1 MANAK
6 KLPSGQWRTLVYSHT
21 EIVDGKPKTRYES
34 FTADTKKESEFLAA
48 QFSINKSNI
57 DKPQNMTLGEA
68 MDFYIESKS
77 NILSP
82 TTVRE
87 YKNIRKN
94 QLKTIINI
102 PLNKLNQNIKI

>member
-21 EIVDGKPKTRYES
+21 EIVDGKPKRRYES

-57 DKPQNMTLGEA
+57 DKPKNLTLGEA
-68 MDFYIESKS
+68 MDLYIDSKS

-82 TTVRE
+82 TTLSE
-87 YKNIRKN
+87 YRNMRKN
-94 QLKTIINI
+94 YKATTTHTYIIA
-102 PLNKLNQNIKI
+102 